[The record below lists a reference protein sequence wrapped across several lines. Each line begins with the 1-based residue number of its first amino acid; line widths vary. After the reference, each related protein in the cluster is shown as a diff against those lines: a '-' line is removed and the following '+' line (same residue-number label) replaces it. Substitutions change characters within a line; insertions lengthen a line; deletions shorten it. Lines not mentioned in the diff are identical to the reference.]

1 MMSRHHQGAIQMAS
15 TELTDGSLPEVKQLA
30 QQIITSQQREV
41 DQFAAWQRSWA

>member
-1 MMSRHHQGAIQMAS
+1 
-15 TELTDGSLPEVKQLA
+15 LTVFDALISGLTFREYRKQLA